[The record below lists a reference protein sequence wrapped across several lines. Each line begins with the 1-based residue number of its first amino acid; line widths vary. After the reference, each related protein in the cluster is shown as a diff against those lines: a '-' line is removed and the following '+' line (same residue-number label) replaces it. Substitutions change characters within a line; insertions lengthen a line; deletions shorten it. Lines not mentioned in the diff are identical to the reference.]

1 MKSLVKTLLVVALSL
16 TVGALS
22 AFYWSKHSMTTVHR
36 LTAPLLVNADG
47 QDRGFHLLPKGT
59 LMYFDK
65 SYPEGFTRYK
75 IYVNVDRMP
84 LKNEPLSDPTLIEPI
99 EASSI
104 DGATLS
110 KILKEH
116 PIRKDE
122 LAAIIKTNAMS
133 KDEIKAVLEDYLKN

>member
-1 MKSLVKTLLVVALSL
+1 MESHAKIPLVATVALI
-16 TVGALS
+16 VGALLY
-22 AFYWSKHSMTTVHR
+22 FHWDKHSATMAHR
-36 LTAPLLVNADG
+36 LTAPLLISAEG
-47 QDRGFHLLPKGT
+47 QDGGFHLLPKGT

-84 LKNEPLSDPTLIEPI
+84 LKNEPLPEPTLIEPI
-99 EASSI
+99 EATSI
-104 DGATLS
+104 DGLTLS

-116 PIRKDE
+116 PIRKEE
-122 LAAIIKTNAMS
+122 LTAIIKTNAMS